1 MSAIT
6 SILPVR
12 NAAQWLPRTLPA
24 ILSNL
29 SPIDQLIVINDG
41 STDSSLSH
49 IKTIASGF
57 NVRILDGRGRGL
69 VSSLNMGLEQAEHE
83 WIARFDADDFYPS
96 DRLIHQRQ
104 QIRHD
109 VGVIFTDYEFFLNG
123 TTSLGVIPSPIFDF
137 ATRLSLLRSQ
147 RTAHPS
153 VIFRKDLVAAV
164 GGYRESEFPA
174 EDLGLWL
181 RLAKFTKIESSPHI
195 GLYYNLNNNSISSR
209 KYAEAKLKTRIMAG
223 ESLRSGLLDDFHAKE
238 VESTLNRYSNSRL
251 GVNRRLLHIY
261 DLLQRDFLK
270 YVSKSERKLIIQI
283 AIHELSKPA
292 AIKGAAEIL
301 VDAIRR
307 RVARKG

>member
-1 MSAIT
+1 MNAIT

-12 NAAQWLPRTLPA
+12 NAAHWLPRTLPT

-41 STDSSLSH
+41 STDSSLSL
-49 IKTIASGF
+49 IKTIAAGF

-104 QIRHD
+104 RIRDD
-109 VGVIFTDYEFFLNG
+109 VGVIFSDYEFFLNG
-123 TTSLGVIPSPIFDF
+123 ITSLGVIPSPIFDF

-153 VIFRKDLVAAV
+153 VIFRRELVTAV
-164 GGYRESEFPA
+164 GGYRESDFPA

-181 RLAKFTKIESSPHI
+181 RLAEFTKIQSSPHI
-195 GLYYNLNNNSISSR
+195 GLHYNLNNDSVSSR
-209 KYAEAKLKTRIMAG
+209 KYAEGKLKTKIMAR
-223 ESLRSGLLDDFHAKE
+223 EALRSGLLDNFQAGE
-238 VESTLNRYSNSRL
+238 VESTLNRYSNLIL

-261 DLLQRDFLK
+261 DLLQKDFLK
-270 YVSKSERKLIIQI
+270 HVSKSERKLIIQI

-292 AIKGAAEIL
+292 AIKGASEIF

-307 RVARKG
+307 RAARKI